1 MLAETVKYSLA
12 TLAVVLLLAQG
23 AGKLTS
29 RAARV
34 SPPQARAAAAAPER
48 IGAAVPTQGQVPVNR
63 PFSTLDEY
71 SIEADVHG
79 HFADNAIIDGQSI
92 RVLIDTG
99 ASTVALR
106 YEDAASLLIFPSPSE
121 FTLSVNTANGVTKA
135 APVKLREIQLGN
147 IRLGDVDAIVLQRGA
162 SNASLLG
169 MSFLSRLSR
178 VEMAAG
184 SLLLRR

>member
-29 RAARV
+29 RTERV
-34 SPPQARAAAAAPER
+34 AQPNTPAAAAPTER
-48 IGAAVPTQGQVPVNR
+48 VGARIPAQVSMSK
-63 PFSTLDEY
+63 PFSALDEY
-71 SIEADVHG
+71 SIQADAHG
-79 HFADNAIIDGQSI
+79 HFVDNAVIDGQPV

-106 YEDAASLLIFPSPSE
+106 YEDAESVLIFPSPSE

-135 APVKLREIQLGN
+135 APVKLREVQLGN

-162 SNASLLG
+162 SNATLLG
-169 MSFLSRLSR
+169 MTFLSRLSH
-178 VEMAAG
+178 VEMSAG
-184 SLLLRR
+184 SLALRK